1 MIPAEH
7 ILYFSMLLFAIGL
20 CGLCSRPHA
29 IRMLI
34 SIEIM
39 ISSALANF
47 VYFSNVHRQDL
58 EGPVFFL
65 FLIALSAVS
74 AVTGLSLFIS
84 AHKANQSLNTEE
96 SDLKW

>member
-7 ILYFSMLLFAIGL
+7 VLIFSILLFAIGL

-29 IRMLI
+29 LRMLI

-39 ISSALANF
+39 ISAAFINI
-47 VYFSNVHRQDL
+47 VYFSGIHQNL

-74 AVTGLSLFIS
+74 AVTGLSIFIS
-84 AHKANQSLNTEE
+84 AHQTRKSLNTED
-96 SDLKW
+96 SNLKW